1 MPDLPQVSRRGNGG
15 LNMNKIK
22 YLLKDANFKNIL
34 LITAALVI
42 ILTSAAAFIY
52 LYGKSE
58 TISIETSAKTRET
71 GGSATEE
78 KASSSDT
85 VFVDVSGCIKTPGV
99 YELPYG
105 SRIFEA
111 IEKAGGF
118 TKHADRALINQ
129 AETITDG
136 MKINVP
142 DKRDSKGSGSNSA
155 AQGSG
160 NGASDTGTLININT
174 AGSEELQQISGIG
187 PVTAEKIIQY
197 REENGAF
204 GSVED
209 ITNVSGIGEKTL
221 EKMKPQ
227 ITV

>member
-1 MPDLPQVSRRGNGG
+1 
-15 LNMNKIK
+15 MNKIK
-22 YLLKDANFKNIL
+22 HLLKDANFKNIL

-71 GGSATEE
+71 GGSTTEE

-142 DKRDSKGSGSNSA
+142 DKRDSEGSDSGEVHV
-155 AQGSG
+155 SG
-160 NGASDTGTLININT
+160 NGASDAGTLININT

-187 PVTAEKIIQY
+187 PVTAEKIIRY

>member
-1 MPDLPQVSRRGNGG
+1 
-15 LNMNKIK
+15 MNKIK
-22 YLLKDANFKNIL
+22 HLLKDANFKNIL

-42 ILTSAAAFIY
+42 ILTSAATFIY

-58 TISIETSAKTRET
+58 TISIETSAKTRDT
-71 GGSATEE
+71 GGSAIEE
-78 KASSSDT
+78 KTASTDT
-85 VFVDVSGCIKTPGV
+85 VYVDVSGCIKTPGV

-142 DKRDSKGSGSNSA
+142 DKRDTEENGSGEVHV
-155 AQGSG
+155 SG
-160 NGASDTGTLININT
+160 NGASDTGELININT

-187 PVTAEKIIQY
+187 PVTAEKIIRY

>member
-1 MPDLPQVSRRGNGG
+1 
-15 LNMNKIK
+15 MNKIK
-22 YLLKDANFKNIL
+22 HLLKDANFKNIL

-111 IEKAGGF
+111 IEEAGGF

-142 DKRDSKGSGSNSA
+142 DKRDIEENGSGA
-155 AQGSG
+155 AHVSG
-160 NGASDTGTLININT
+160 NGASDNGELININT

-197 REENGAF
+197 REENGVF
-204 GSVED
+204 DSVED

>member
-1 MPDLPQVSRRGNGG
+1 MD
-15 LNMNKIK
+15 KIK
-22 YLLKDANFKNIL
+22 HLLKDANFKNIL

-118 TKHADRALINQ
+118 TKHADKALINQ

-142 DKRDSKGSGSNSA
+142 DKRDSEGSGSGA
-155 AQGSG
+155 AHVSG
-160 NGASDTGTLININT
+160 NGASDTGELININT

-187 PVTAEKIIQY
+187 PVTAEKIIRY

>member
-1 MPDLPQVSRRGNGG
+1 
-15 LNMNKIK
+15 MNKIK
-22 YLLKDANFKNIL
+22 HLLKDANFKNIL

-58 TISIETSAKTRET
+58 TISIETSAKTRDT
-71 GGSATEE
+71 GGSPTEE

-142 DKRDSKGSGSNSA
+142 DKRDSEGGSSRAASGSV
-155 AQGSG
+155 
-160 NGASDTGTLININT
+160 NGASEAGALININT

-187 PVTAEKIIQY
+187 PVTAEKIIRY

>member
-1 MPDLPQVSRRGNGG
+1 
-15 LNMNKIK
+15 MNKIK
-22 YLLKDANFKNIL
+22 HLLKDANFKNIL

-58 TISIETSAKTRET
+58 TISIETSAKTRDT
-71 GGSATEE
+71 GGSAIEE
-78 KASSSDT
+78 KTASTDT
-85 VFVDVSGCIKTPGV
+85 VYVDVSGCIKTPGV

-142 DKRDSKGSGSNSA
+142 DKRDTEENGSGEA
-155 AQGSG
+155 HVSG
-160 NGASDTGTLININT
+160 NGASDTDELININT

-187 PVTAEKIIQY
+187 PVTAEKIIRY

-209 ITNVSGIGEKTL
+209 IKNVSGIGEKTL

>member
-1 MPDLPQVSRRGNGG
+1 
-15 LNMNKIK
+15 MNKIK
-22 YLLKDANFKNIL
+22 HLLKDANFKNIL

-85 VFVDVSGCIKTPGV
+85 VFVDVSGCV

-118 TKHADRALINQ
+118 TKHANRALINQ

-142 DKRDSKGSGSNSA
+142 DKRDSEGSGS
-155 AQGSG
+155 GEVHVSG
-160 NGASDTGTLININT
+160 NGASDTGELININT

-187 PVTAEKIIQY
+187 PVTAEKIIRY

-221 EKMKPQ
+221 EKMRPQ

>member
-1 MPDLPQVSRRGNGG
+1 
-15 LNMNKIK
+15 MNKIK
-22 YLLKDANFKNIL
+22 HLLKDANFKNIL

-58 TISIETSAKTRET
+58 TISIETSAKTRDT
-71 GGSATEE
+71 GGSAIEE
-78 KASSSDT
+78 KTASTDT
-85 VFVDVSGCIKTPGV
+85 VYVDVSGCIKTPGV

-142 DKRDSKGSGSNSA
+142 DKRDIEENGSA
-155 AQGSG
+155 AAHVYG
-160 NGASDTGTLININT
+160 NGASDTGELININT

-187 PVTAEKIIQY
+187 PVTAEKIIRY

>member
-1 MPDLPQVSRRGNGG
+1 
-15 LNMNKIK
+15 MNKIK
-22 YLLKDANFKNIL
+22 HLLKDANFKNIL

-142 DKRDSKGSGSNSA
+142 DKRDIEENGSGA
-155 AQGSG
+155 AHVSG
-160 NGASDTGTLININT
+160 NGASDNGELININT

-197 REENGAF
+197 REENGVF
-204 GSVED
+204 DSVED